1 MKKTVLKDISLTVSI
16 LVLSFVFCLILR
28 EVFEIGENNYIK
40 NELGVGYRME

>member
-28 EVFEIGENNYIK
+28 EVFEIGRE
-40 NELGVGYRME
+40 